1 MNTLAQLLPT
11 ILVIFVVA
19 FTSGIVQRL
28 ALNLFGVQ
36 NITNP
41 GTKRFATAGIKSF
54 VFTAMFAAGFA
65 IIGSPY
71 TIGTYLMLWASI
83 GLIEYVWPTRT

>member
-1 MNTLAQLLPT
+1 MNALAQHRPT
-11 ILVIFVVA
+11 ILVIFFVA
-19 FTSGIVQRL
+19 LTFPIVQRL
-28 ALNLFGVQ
+28 VLNLLAVQ
-36 NITNP
+36 KIANP

-54 VFTAMFAAGFA
+54 VFMAMFAAGFA